1 MKIRGSSIN
10 RSKSN
15 LIDLNAR
22 NHMGYRVT
30 EDKRKSPTPHTHPH
44 PLCSCIAIIIGI
56 LLIETWKF
64 SLVVILPYR
73 VSHNIVTIIS
83 HMDKTIKQNSN
94 ETELYPALYHRY
106 QKVNHPFRSIIWNTN
121 QNLAVLST
129 ELIYLTVLPST
140 H

>member
-1 MKIRGSSIN
+1 M
-10 RSKSN
+10 
-15 LIDLNAR
+15 
-22 NHMGYRVT
+22 
-30 EDKRKSPTPHTHPH
+30 
-44 PLCSCIAIIIGI
+44 
-56 LLIETWKF
+56 
-64 SLVVILPYR
+64 PYR

-106 QKVNHPFRSIIWNTN
+106 QKVNHPFRSIIRNTN